1 AAVFIPVAA
10 TLAVSMGFDAV
21 TFAVPVAMA
30 ASCAFMM
37 PVATPPNAIV
47 FAAGR
52 LDVMHMCAAGIF
64 LNLIATV
71 MIAGAALVLVPL
83 VFG

>member
-1 AAVFIPVAA
+1 
-10 TLAVSMGFDAV
+10 
-21 TFAVPVAMA
+21 
-30 ASCAFMM
+30 MM

-64 LNLIATV
+64 LNLIATA
-71 MIAGAALVLVPL
+71 MIAGAALVLVPI